1 MGKLS
6 PLGMAYNKSKFVE
19 SAQKLLNQGKVAQA
33 IAEYQQILKYEPRDQ
48 VTLMTIGELY
58 IRQGET
64 FQAIEYFERLAQL
77 FVSDGFLTKAIAV
90 YKRISKLAPEEI
102 RPLEKLADLCVQQGV
117 MSEAR
122 PLFLQLA
129 ELHLKNG
136 KQPEAIAL
144 LKKLLL
150 AEPDNLR
157 IQVRLADLY
166 QAMGQSGEALE
177 GYVSAAQ
184 RALARGDQ
192 AECERLADK
201 ALQLNPKHLDA
212 LIVKARS
219 HSSVGNS
226 TQAAEI
232 LERVPDLEK
241 GGEPA
246 ELLLDLYLKA
256 EKWDQATALALK
268 ILSNDEK
275 NFTATQKVTE
285 ALLESGQGDRA
296 MALLSR
302 IRIPMTDAG
311 EHEGVSHLL
320 QGLAER
326 MPGRLEPLEW
336 LVDTFGRTSDS
347 FRLPDALAN
356 LGDALVASGKLERA
370 KAIYEQLVDRDP
382 ENDSAKRKLND
393 VLRKMGTLPAEPQPI
408 PEPAEMP
415 ETLQAEF
422 NKAPAAKVRAGM
434 GSEEAPSVA
443 AQAALQNKPSI
454 DEQELDEETQK
465 FIAQSLTDVDLFAS
479 YGLTQKAIGLL
490 EAILRRAPMHTPTLE
505 KLLDFVLGA
514 GDDRR
519 TAELAAQLEHIHGS
533 RGDGRSSERFGEL
546 RRRFQ
551 RAAGLSDE
559 EIAAAVAAAMPQAV
573 ETHPVAAVEEIPVAE
588 VSVEP
593 VEDAAPEVAEVPVE
607 AAPVEE
613 AAIPEAVVELPE
625 PVAVPGQV
633 AEIPAAHA
641 EPKEEEV
648 DLSDEWATLLEET
661 KQPAPHAAA
670 AMPAQ
675 HVPADAAPEEEDL
688 AASFLEQAISAQK
701 ASAKPPKSPAPAPQE
716 LPEFEIVDETPAAPM
731 AASPFAEISAELP
744 LPEQESTPAPQSHRA
759 EPDEMPETL
768 LPDEELTAL
777 PVPEHAEVASEGPEP
792 SLDIPEPAV
801 VDKSATEPEFE
812 LDQDFELVL
821 EPETI
826 VPPHEMLAQ
835 MPPPTAHEVKL
846 EPRTGKAP
854 AETVA
859 AASTTNKEFSTDD
872 FLSDLAKEMGEL
884 GLGELTQPAAHAPV
898 EEAKPV
904 VNVAARNATAT
915 GPNGEAGPLKD
926 VFDEFRA
933 ELGEMGAEDEDLET
947 HYNLGI
953 AFREMGL
960 LEEAIGEFQKV
971 AKASDSGKVFRYAMQ
986 CCTLLGLAFME
997 KGQPGIA
1004 AIWYERALQTP
1015 GMDTES
1021 KLALRYDLGVAQES
1035 AGESDAAL
1043 KSFSQVYAINI
1054 DYRDVAERIHS
1065 LQKPAR

>member
-1 MGKLS
+1 
-6 PLGMAYNKSKFVE
+6 MAYNKSKYVE
-19 SAQKLLNQGKVAQA
+19 AAQKLLNQGKVVQA

-90 YKRISKLAPEEI
+90 YKRISKLAPEEV
-102 RPLEKLADLCVQQGV
+102 RPLEKLADLYVQQGV

-136 KQPEAIAL
+136 KQPDAIAL

-157 IQVRLADLY
+157 IQIRLADLY

-177 GYVSAAQ
+177 SYVQAAQ

-201 ALQLNPKHLDA
+201 ALQINAKNFDA

-219 HSSVGNS
+219 YSSAGN
-226 TQAAEI
+226 TTKAAEI
-232 LERVPDLEK
+232 LERVPDLDK

-246 ELLLDLYLKA
+246 ELLLDLYLKSS
-256 EKWDQATALALK
+256 KWDEASALALR
-268 ILSNDEK
+268 IFSHDEK

-285 ALLESGQGDRA
+285 GFLESGQGERA
-296 MALLSR
+296 MSMLSR
-302 IRIPMTDAG
+302 IRIPMIDAG
-311 EHEGVSHLL
+311 EHEGVANLL
-320 QGLAER
+320 QSLAIHL
-326 MPGRLEPLEW
+326 PGRLEPLEW

-356 LGDALVASGKLERA
+356 LGDALVASGKTERA
-370 KAIYEQLVDRDP
+370 KEIFEQLVDRDP
-382 ENDSAKRKLND
+382 ENDSAKRKLKE
-393 VLRKMGTLPAEPQPI
+393 VLRKMGVLPAEPKAAV
-408 PEPAEMP
+408 EPAAFAEN
-415 ETLQAEF
+415 LQAEI
-422 NKAPAAKVRAGM
+422 PQ
-434 GSEEAPSVA
+434 PPVA
-443 AQAALQNKPSI
+443 RIRGGLHDDTPIVDAQAAGSPKSSLA
-454 DEQELDEETQK
+454 EQELDEETQK

-519 TAELAAQLEHIHGS
+519 TAELAGQLEHIHAG
-533 RGDGRSSERFGEL
+533 RGDMRSSERFGEL

-551 RAAGLSDE
+551 RAAGLSDD
-559 EIAAAVAAAMPQAV
+559 EIAAAVAAAMPQPV
-573 ETHPVAAVEEIPVAE
+573 DVQPVGKTEKPHKEKEEVAATRASGTPLEIEAVPLEAGVATPAPVSQVSAE
-588 VSVEP
+588 LPGIEITKP
-593 VEDAAPEVAEVPVE
+593 PEVAAPPQ
-607 AAPVEE
+607 AAAES
-613 AAIPEAVVELPE
+613 AA
-625 PVAVPGQV
+625 
-633 AEIPAAHA
+633 
-641 EPKEEEV
+641 EEV
-648 DLSDEWATLLEET
+648 DLSAEWASLLEET
-661 KQPAPHAAA
+661 KEPGTPLEEISGDEPVRAEAAS
-670 AMPAQ
+670 
-675 HVPADAAPEEEDL
+675 EEADL
-688 AASFLEQAISAQK
+688 ASSFLEQAMSMKKSTPARPEK
-701 ASAKPPKSPAPAPQE
+701 ASEE
-716 LPEFEIVDETPAAPM
+716 LPEFEVPAD
-731 AASPFAEISAELP
+731 SPVAEEVATQSAEIPTEMTAAEQRAALA
-744 LPEQESTPAPQSHRA
+744 EQVFKQHE
-759 EPDEMPETL
+759 EL
-768 LPDEELTAL
+768 LPDEELAAL
-777 PVPEHAEVASEGPEP
+777 PSPEHAEVAAAGREPALDLPQNTVPEKSTPEP
-792 SLDIPEPAV
+792 DLD
-801 VDKSATEPEFE
+801 

-821 EPETI
+821 EAEPV
-826 VPPHEMLAQ
+826 VPAHEMLSKI
-835 MPPPTAHEVKL
+835 PPPPQSP
-846 EPRTGKAP
+846 EPLKVRAGAP
-854 AETVA
+854 VNAQSLT
-859 AASTTNKEFSTDD
+859 TDD
-872 FLSDLAKEMGEL
+872 FLSDLAKEMDEL
-884 GLGELTQPAAHAPV
+884 GLGELTRPVGQAPEEKAPASAR
-898 EEAKPV
+898 
-904 VNVAARNATAT
+904 AA
-915 GPNGEAGPLKD
+915 GGETGPLKE

-971 AKASDSGKVFRYAMQ
+971 AQANDRGKAFRYAMQ

-997 KGQPGIA
+997 KGQPAIA
-1004 AIWYERALQTP
+1004 AIWYERALLTP

-1035 AGESDAAL
+1035 AGELDAAL

>member
-1 MGKLS
+1 
-6 PLGMAYNKSKFVE
+6 MAYNKSKYVE
-19 SAQKLLNQGKVAQA
+19 AAQKLLNQGKVAQA

-90 YKRISKLAPEEI
+90 YKRISKLAPEEV
-102 RPLEKLADLCVQQGV
+102 RPLEKLADLYVQQGV

-129 ELHLKNG
+129 ELHLKTG

-177 GYVSAAQ
+177 CYVQAAQ

-192 AECERLADK
+192 AECERLADR
-201 ALQLNPKHLDA
+201 ALQINAKNLDA

-219 HSSVGNS
+219 FSSVGN
-226 TQAAEI
+226 TAKAAEI
-232 LERVPDLEK
+232 LERVPDLDK

-246 ELLLDLYLKA
+246 ELLLDIYLKSSR
-256 EKWDQATALALK
+256 WDEASALALR
-268 ILSNDEK
+268 IFSHDEK

-285 ALLESGQGDRA
+285 GFLESGQGDRA
-296 MALLSR
+296 MSMLSR

-311 EHEGVSHLL
+311 EHEGVVNLL
-320 QGLAER
+320 QNLATR

-356 LGDALVASGKLERA
+356 LGDALVASGKTDRA
-370 KAIYEQLVDRDP
+370 MEIFQQLVDRDP
-382 ENDSAKRKLND
+382 ENDAAKRKLNE
-393 VLRKMGTLPAEPQPI
+393 VLRKTGTLP
-408 PEPAEMP
+408 PEPKAAQEP
-415 ETLQAEF
+415 AAFDDNLQAEF
-422 NKAPAAKVRAGM
+422 PQPPVAKIRGGLHDDTPTVDARAA
-434 GSEEAPSVA
+434 GSAKSSLA
-443 AQAALQNKPSI
+443 
-454 DEQELDEETQK
+454 EQELDEDTQK

-519 TAELAAQLEHIHGS
+519 TAELAGQLEHIHAG
-533 RGDGRSSERFGEL
+533 RGDMRSSERFGEL

-551 RAAGLSDE
+551 RAAGLSDD
-559 EIAAAVAAAMPQAV
+559 EIAAAVAAAMPQPVDIQPVGKTEKPRA
-573 ETHPVAAVEEIPVAE
+573 EEVAAAPA
-588 VSVEP
+588 S
-593 VEDAAPEVAEVPVE
+593 AAPLEIAAVPVE
-607 AAPVEE
+607 PGVVTRAPVPVPQVS
-613 AAIPEAVVELPE
+613 AELP
-625 PVAVPGQV
+625 GI
-633 AEIPAAHA
+633 EITKPPEVTSPAQPAAESPA
-641 EPKEEEV
+641 EEV
-648 DLSDEWATLLEET
+648 DLSAEWASLLEET
-661 KQPAPHAAA
+661 KEPAPPLEEISAAEPTRA
-670 AMPAQ
+670 KAGS
-675 HVPADAAPEEEDL
+675 EEVDL
-688 AASFLEQAISAQK
+688 AASFLEQAMSMKKSTPA
-701 ASAKPPKSPAPAPQE
+701 PPKKGAEE
-716 LPEFEIVDETPAAPM
+716 LPEFEVPADSPVAEEVDTP
-731 AASPFAEISAELP
+731 SAEIPTEMTAAE
-744 LPEQESTPAPQSHRA
+744 QRA
-759 EPDEMPETL
+759 ALADQVFKEHEEL

-777 PVPEHAEVASEGPEP
+777 PSPEHAGVAAKGRGPALDVPQNTVPEKTAPEP
-792 SLDIPEPAV
+792 DLD
-801 VDKSATEPEFE
+801 

-821 EPETI
+821 EAEPVVPAHELLSK
-826 VPPHEMLAQ
+826 VPPPQ
-835 MPPPTAHEVKL
+835 SPTPP
-846 EPRTGKAP
+846 KAP
-854 AETVA
+854 AGAPVNAQALT
-859 AASTTNKEFSTDD
+859 TDD
-872 FLSDLAKEMGEL
+872 FLSDLAKEMDEL
-884 GLGELTQPAAHAPV
+884 GLGELTRPVGQAPEEKAPASSR
-898 EEAKPV
+898 
-904 VNVAARNATAT
+904 AA
-915 GPNGEAGPLKD
+915 GGEKSAAGGETGPLKE

-971 AKASDSGKVFRYAMQ
+971 AQANDRGKAFRYAMQ

-997 KGQPGIA
+997 KGQPSIA
-1004 AIWYERALQTP
+1004 AIWYERALLTP

-1035 AGESDAAL
+1035 AGELDAAL

>member
-1 MGKLS
+1 
-6 PLGMAYNKSKFVE
+6 MAYNKSKYVE
-19 SAQKLLNQGKVAQA
+19 AAQKLLNQGKVAQA

-90 YKRISKLAPEEI
+90 YKRISKLAPEEV
-102 RPLEKLADLCVQQGV
+102 RPLEKLADLYVQQGV

-129 ELHLKNG
+129 ELHLKNN

-157 IQVRLADLY
+157 IQIRLADLY

-177 GYVSAAQ
+177 CYVQAAQ

-192 AECERLADK
+192 AECERLADR
-201 ALQLNPKHLDA
+201 ALHLNAKSLDA

-219 HSSVGNS
+219 FSSVGN
-226 TQAAEI
+226 TTKAAEI
-232 LERVPDLEK
+232 LERVPDLDK

-246 ELLLDLYLKA
+246 ELLLEIYLKSS
-256 EKWDQATALALK
+256 KWDEASALALR
-268 ILSNDEK
+268 IFSHDEK

-285 ALLESGQGDRA
+285 GFLESGQGERA
-296 MALLSR
+296 MSILSR
-302 IRIPMTDAG
+302 IRIPMIDAG
-311 EHEGVSHLL
+311 EHEGVAHLL
-320 QGLAER
+320 QSLAAS

-356 LGDALVASGKLERA
+356 LGDALLANGKTERA
-370 KAIYEQLVDRDP
+370 KEIFEQLVDRDP
-382 ENDSAKRKLND
+382 ENDSAKRKLNE
-393 VLRKMGTLPAEPQPI
+393 VLRKMGALPSEPKAAV
-408 PEPAEMP
+408 EPAAIGES
-415 ETLQAEF
+415 LQAEIPQP
-422 NKAPAAKVRAGM
+422 PAAKIRG
-434 GSEEAPSVA
+434 GLHDDTPSVD
-443 AQAALQNKPSI
+443 AQAAGAPKSQLA
-454 DEQELDEETQK
+454 EQELDEETQK

-519 TAELAAQLEHIHGS
+519 TAELAAQLEHIHAS
-533 RGDGRSSERFGEL
+533 RGDLRSGERFGEL

-559 EIAAAVAAAMPQAV
+559 EVAAAVAAAMPQQV
-573 ETHPVAAVEEIPVAE
+573 DVQ
-588 VSVEP
+588 P
-593 VEDAAPEVAEVPVE
+593 VEKVE
-607 AAPVEE
+607 AAPVEAVAKAPASAAPAE
-613 AAIPEAVVELPE
+613 IEAVPLEAGVVTPAPVAQVAAELPRIEVTKPPEVAAIP
-625 PVAVPGQV
+625 
-633 AEIPAAHA
+633 PAAA
-641 EPKEEEV
+641 EPAAEEV
-648 DLSDEWATLLEET
+648 DLSAEWASLLEET
-661 KQPAPHAAA
+661 REPETPLKEITASKPTHAEAA
-670 AMPAQ
+670 S
-675 HVPADAAPEEEDL
+675 EEADL
-688 AASFLEQAISAQK
+688 ASSFLEQAMSMKKPTPAQPKK
-701 ASAKPPKSPAPAPQE
+701 ASE
-716 LPEFEIVDETPAAPM
+716 LPEFEVPAEPPAAEEEAIP
-731 AASPFAEISAELP
+731 AAEIPTEPTAAQQRAALVEQAFKQHEEL
-744 LPEQESTPAPQSHRA
+744 LA
-759 EPDEMPETL
+759 
-768 LPDEELTAL
+768 DEELTAL
-777 PVPEHAEVASEGPEP
+777 PEPEHAEVAAEGRDP
-792 SLDIPEPAV
+792 SLDLPQNTVPEKTAPEP
-801 VDKSATEPEFE
+801 DLD

-821 EPETI
+821 EAEPV
-826 VPPHEMLAQ
+826 VPAHEMLAKI
-835 MPPPTAHEVKL
+835 PPPAQTP
-846 EPRTGKAP
+846 EPPKVRAGAP
-854 AETVA
+854 VNAQSLT
-859 AASTTNKEFSTDD
+859 TDD
-872 FLSDLAKEMGEL
+872 FLTDLAKEMDEL
-884 GLGELTQPAAHAPV
+884 GLGELTRPVGHAP
-898 EEAKPV
+898 EEKSAPSARASGGEK
-904 VNVAARNATAT
+904 AAA
-915 GPNGEAGPLKD
+915 GGESGPLKE

-933 ELGEMGAEDEDLET
+933 ELGEMGVEDEDLET

-971 AKASDSGKVFRYAMQ
+971 AQANDRGKAFRYAMQ

-1004 AIWYERALQTP
+1004 AIWYERALLTP

-1035 AGESDAAL
+1035 AGEQDAAL

>member
-1 MGKLS
+1 
-6 PLGMAYNKSKFVE
+6 MAYNKSKYVE
-19 SAQKLLNQGKVAQA
+19 AAQKLLNQGKVAQA

-90 YKRISKLAPEEI
+90 YKRISKLAPEEV
-102 RPLEKLADLCVQQGV
+102 RPLEKLADLYVQQGV

-129 ELHLKNG
+129 ELHLKTG

-157 IQVRLADLY
+157 IQIRLADLY

-192 AECERLADK
+192 AECERLADR
-201 ALQLNPKHLDA
+201 ALQINAKNLDA

-219 HSSVGNS
+219 FSSAGNM
-226 TQAAEI
+226 TKAAEI
-232 LERVPDLEK
+232 LERVPDLDK

-246 ELLLDLYLKA
+246 ELLLDLYLKSS
-256 EKWDQATALALK
+256 KWDEASALALR
-268 ILSNDEK
+268 IFSNDEK

-285 ALLESGQGDRA
+285 GFLESGQGERA
-296 MALLSR
+296 MSMLSR
-302 IRIPMTDAG
+302 IRIPMIDAG
-311 EHEGVSHLL
+311 EHEGVVHLL
-320 QGLAER
+320 QSLATR
-326 MPGRLEPLEW
+326 LPGRLEPLEW

-347 FRLPDALAN
+347 FRLPDAMAN
-356 LGDALVASGKLERA
+356 LGDALLAGGKTERA
-370 KAIYEQLVDRDP
+370 KEIFEQLVDRDP
-382 ENDSAKRKLND
+382 ENDSAKRKLNE
-393 VLRKMGTLPAEPQPI
+393 VLRKMGVMPAEPKSA
-408 PEPAEMP
+408 PEPAFVAES
-415 ETLQAEF
+415 LQAELPQP
-422 NKAPAAKVRAGM
+422 PAARIRG
-434 GSEEAPSVA
+434 GLHDDAPNVDAKSTA
-443 AQAALQNKPSI
+443 AAKSALA
-454 DEQELDEETQK
+454 EQELDEETQK

-519 TAELAAQLEHIHGS
+519 TAELAGQLEHIHAG
-533 RGDGRSSERFGEL
+533 RGDSRSSERFGEL

-559 EIAAAVAAAMPQAV
+559 EIAAAVAAAMPQ
-573 ETHPVAAVEEIPVAE
+573 PVDVQPVGKAE
-588 VSVEP
+588 K
-593 VEDAAPEVAEVPVE
+593 
-607 AAPVEE
+607 APVEE
-613 AAIPEAVVELPE
+613 VSAKPASQTPLEIEAVPLEAGVVTPAPVPQVAAELPGIEITKPPEVSAAPQAAAESTAEEVDLSAEWASLLEETRE
-625 PVAVPGQV
+625 PETPLEEITAGAAAPTGTAPDEEDLASSFLEQAMSMKKSTPAKPAPPSGDLPEFEVPADSPVQEEATSQV
-633 AEIPAAHA
+633 AEIPTEPTAAEQRASLA
-641 EPKEEEV
+641 EQVFKQHEE
-648 DLSDEWATLLEET
+648 
-661 KQPAPHAAA
+661 
-670 AMPAQ
+670 
-675 HVPADAAPEEEDL
+675 
-688 AASFLEQAISAQK
+688 
-701 ASAKPPKSPAPAPQE
+701 
-716 LPEFEIVDETPAAPM
+716 
-731 AASPFAEISAELP
+731 
-744 LPEQESTPAPQSHRA
+744 
-759 EPDEMPETL
+759 L
-768 LPDEELTAL
+768 LPDEELTTL
-777 PVPEHAEVASEGPEP
+777 PSQEHPKVAAEGREPTLDLPQSTVPEKTAPEP
-792 SLDIPEPAV
+792 DLD
-801 VDKSATEPEFE
+801 
-812 LDQDFELVL
+812 LDQDFELIL
-821 EPETI
+821 EAEPI
-826 VPPHEMLAQ
+826 VPAHEMLSKI
-835 MPPPTAHEVKL
+835 PPPQPV
-846 EPRTGKAP
+846 EPHKVPVGTP
-854 AETVA
+854 ANAQSLT
-859 AASTTNKEFSTDD
+859 TDD
-872 FLSDLAKEMGEL
+872 FLTDLAKEMDEL
-884 GLGELTQPAAHAPV
+884 GLGELTRPVGHTPEEKSPAR
-898 EEAKPV
+898 
-904 VNVAARNATAT
+904 AA
-915 GPNGEAGPLKD
+915 GGEKSAASGAESGPLKE

-971 AKASDSGKVFRYAMQ
+971 AQANDRGKAFRYAMQ

-997 KGQPGIA
+997 KGQPAIA
-1004 AIWYERALQTP
+1004 AIWYERALLTP

-1035 AGESDAAL
+1035 AGELDAAL

>member
-1 MGKLS
+1 
-6 PLGMAYNKSKFVE
+6 MAYNKSKYVE
-19 SAQKLLNQGKVAQA
+19 AAQKLLNQGKVAQA

-90 YKRISKLAPEEI
+90 YKRISKLAPEEV
-102 RPLEKLADLCVQQGV
+102 RPLEKLADLYVQQGV

-129 ELHLKNG
+129 ELHLKTG
-136 KQPEAIAL
+136 KQPEAVAL

-157 IQVRLADLY
+157 IQIRLADLY
-166 QAMGQSGEALE
+166 QAMGQPGEALE

-192 AECERLADK
+192 AECERLADR
-201 ALQLNPKHLDA
+201 ALQINSKNLDA

-219 HSSVGNS
+219 YSSAGN
-226 TQAAEI
+226 TTKAAEI
-232 LERVPDLEK
+232 LERVPDLDK

-246 ELLLDLYLKA
+246 ELLLDLHLKSS
-256 EKWDQATALALK
+256 KWDEATALALR
-268 ILSNDEK
+268 IFSHDEK

-285 ALLESGQGDRA
+285 GLLESGQGERA
-296 MALLSR
+296 MSVLSR
-302 IRIPMTDAG
+302 IRIPMIDAG
-311 EHEGVSHLL
+311 EHEGVVNLL
-320 QGLAER
+320 QSLAAR
-326 MPGRLEPLEW
+326 LPGRLEPLEW

-356 LGDALVASGKLERA
+356 LGDALLESGKTERA
-370 KAIYEQLVDRDP
+370 REIFEQLVDRDP
-382 ENDSAKRKLND
+382 ENDSAKRKLNE
-393 VLRKMGTLPAEPQPI
+393 VLRKMGVVPAEPKAA
-408 PEPAEMP
+408 PEPAVIAEN
-415 ETLQAEF
+415 LQAELPQ
-422 NKAPAAKVRAGM
+422 APAVRIRGGLHDDAPNVDAKAT
-434 GSEEAPSVA
+434 APAKS
-443 AQAALQNKPSI
+443 ALA
-454 DEQELDEETQK
+454 EQELDEETQK

-519 TAELAAQLEHIHGS
+519 TAELAAQLEHIHAG
-533 RGDGRSSERFGEL
+533 RGDMRSSERFGEL

-551 RAAGLSDE
+551 RAAGLSDD
-559 EIAAAVAAAMPQAV
+559 EIAAAVAASMPQ
-573 ETHPVAAVEEIPVAE
+573 PVDVQPVGKAE
-588 VSVEP
+588 K
-593 VEDAAPEVAEVPVE
+593 
-607 AAPVEE
+607 APVEE
-613 AAIPEAVVELPE
+613 VPAARVSHAVLEIEAVPLEAGVVTPAPVPQIAAELPGIEITKPPEVTAPPQAAAESTAEEVDLSAEWASLLEETREPAAPLEEISADKTVPAKTSPDAADLASSFLDQAMSMKKSAQPPPKRPTDELPE
-625 PVAVPGQV
+625 FEVPADSPVEEEVTRQV
-633 AEIPAAHA
+633 AEIPAEPTAA
-641 EPKEEEV
+641 EQRAALAEQVFKQHEE
-648 DLSDEWATLLEET
+648 
-661 KQPAPHAAA
+661 
-670 AMPAQ
+670 
-675 HVPADAAPEEEDL
+675 
-688 AASFLEQAISAQK
+688 
-701 ASAKPPKSPAPAPQE
+701 
-716 LPEFEIVDETPAAPM
+716 
-731 AASPFAEISAELP
+731 
-744 LPEQESTPAPQSHRA
+744 
-759 EPDEMPETL
+759 L
-768 LPDEELTAL
+768 LPDEELTTL
-777 PVPEHAEVASEGPEP
+777 PSPEHAKIAAEGREPALDLPRNTVPGKSAPEP
-792 SLDIPEPAV
+792 DLD
-801 VDKSATEPEFE
+801 

-821 EPETI
+821 EAEPV
-826 VPPHEMLAQ
+826 VPAHEMLSKI
-835 MPPPTAHEVKL
+835 PPAPPQAP
-846 EPRTGKAP
+846 EPHRVQASAP
-854 AETVA
+854 GNGQAFT
-859 AASTTNKEFSTDD
+859 TDD
-872 FLSDLAKEMGEL
+872 FLTDLAKEMDEL
-884 GLGELTQPAAHAPV
+884 GLGELTRPVGHAP
-898 EEAKPV
+898 EEKTPV
-904 VNVAARNATAT
+904 SARAAA
-915 GPNGEAGPLKD
+915 GEKSAASGGESGPLKE

-933 ELGEMGAEDEDLET
+933 ELGEMGVEDEDLET

-971 AKASDSGKVFRYAMQ
+971 AQANDRGKAFRYAMQ

-997 KGQPGIA
+997 KGQPAIA
-1004 AIWYERALQTP
+1004 AIWYERALLTP

-1035 AGESDAAL
+1035 AGEQDAAL

>member
-1 MGKLS
+1 
-6 PLGMAYNKSKFVE
+6 MAYNKSKYVE
-19 SAQKLLNQGKVAQA
+19 AAQKLLNQGKVAQA

-77 FVSDGFLTKAIAV
+77 FVGDGFLTKAIAV

-102 RPLEKLADLCVQQGV
+102 RPLEKLADLYVQQGV

-129 ELHLKNG
+129 ELQLKNN
-136 KQPEAIAL
+136 KQAEAVAL

-150 AEPDNLR
+150 AEPDNIR
-157 IQVRLADLY
+157 IQVRLAELY
-166 QAMGQSGEALE
+166 QARGLSAEALD

-184 RALARGDQ
+184 RALARGDH

-201 ALQLNPKHLDA
+201 ALQINAKSLDA
-212 LIVKARS
+212 LIIKARS
-219 HSSVGNS
+219 HSSAGNV
-226 TQAAEI
+226 AEATAI
-232 LERVPDLEK
+232 LKQVPDLEK
-241 GGEPA
+241 GGESA

-256 EKWDQATALALK
+256 AKWDDATNLALK
-268 ILSNDEK
+268 IFSNDEK
-275 NFTATQKVTE
+275 NFSAAQKVTD
-285 ALLESGQGDRA
+285 ALLESGQGEKA
-296 MALLSR
+296 MSLLSR

-311 EHEGVSHLL
+311 EHEGVVHLL
-320 QGLAER
+320 QGLATGL
-326 MPGRLEPLEW
+326 PGRLEPLEW

-356 LGDALVASGKLERA
+356 LGDALVANGKLERA
-370 KAIYEQLVDRDP
+370 KEVFEQLVGRDP
-382 ENDSAKRKLND
+382 ENESAKRKLNG
-393 VLRKMGTLPAEPQPI
+393 VLRKMGGAPEEPQAA
-408 PEPAEMP
+408 PEPVEHG
-415 ETLQAEF
+415 ESLQADF
-422 NKAPAAKVRAGM
+422 TKPPAAKVRAGFQ
-434 GSEEAPSVA
+434 EEAPSVA
-443 AQAALQNKPSI
+443 AQPTSPSKPALA
-454 DEQELDEETQK
+454 EQEIDEETQK

-519 TAELAAQLEHIHGS
+519 TAELAAQLEHIHEA
-533 RGDGRSSERFGEL
+533 RGDARSSERFAEL

-559 EIAAAVAAAMPQAV
+559 EIAAAVAAALPQQV
-573 ETHPVAAVEEIPVAE
+573 ETSPVGAVEELPVAE
-588 VSVEP
+588 LHVAEADT
-593 VEDAAPEVAEVPVE
+593 VEDLAQAISAEAVAEPEAVSQLPKVE
-607 AAPVEE
+607 AAQKK
-613 AAIPEAVVELPE
+613 ADA
-625 PVAVPGQV
+625 
-633 AEIPAAHA
+633 PAKPASA
-641 EPKEEEV
+641 GSQKKEQV
-648 DLSDEWATLLEET
+648 DLSSDWASLLEAT
-661 KQPAPHAAA
+661 KQPAPAAEAAA
-670 AMPAQ
+670 PAKGKG
-675 HVPADAAPEEEDL
+675 AGSEAEDIAL
-688 AASFLEQAISAQK
+688 MSSFLEQAMSQKQAPPAQN
-701 ASAKPPKSPAPAPQE
+701 AAPAPSDVT
-716 LPEFEIVDETPAAPM
+716 EFEVPTDAPEVEQVDISFE
-731 AASPFAEISAELP
+731 EISAEMPTEEPSAPSAKKSSSKEAKKEHPEL
-744 LPEQESTPAPQSHRA
+744 LPEE
-759 EPDEMPETL
+759 ET
-768 LPDEELTAL
+768 TAL
-777 PVPEHAEVASEGPEP
+777 PVPEHAEVASEKPEETLEVPQGTVP
-792 SLDIPEPAV
+792 SKV
-801 VDKSATEPEFE
+801 SAEPELELE
-812 LDQDFELVL
+812 LDQDIELVL
-821 EPETI
+821 EPEPI
-826 VPPHEMLAQ
+826 APAHEMLSA
-835 MPPPTAHEVKL
+835 MPPAAPPPVK
-846 EPRTGKAP
+846 EPVATP
-854 AETVA
+854 A
-859 AASTTNKEFSTDD
+859 NNQGFSTDD
-872 FLSDLAKEMGEL
+872 FLTDLAKEMDEL
-884 GLGELTQPAAHAPV
+884 GLGELTQTPNQPPVEAAQSAAAAPV
-898 EEAKPV
+898 ASQPEHRA
-904 VNVAARNATAT
+904 
-915 GPNGEAGPLKD
+915 NGEAAPLKE

-971 AKASDSGKVFRYAMQ
+971 AKATDRGKVFRYAMQ

-1015 GMDTES
+1015 GIDTES

-1035 AGESDAAL
+1035 AGELDAAL